1 MQTQTKLIKT
11 ISGQECEIYAVSHHR
26 RLKVGKA
33 EANIEIY
40 ENSTVV
46 PTLGTNNIRRKIT
59 YFSVA
64 VCPSPDM
71 EESITDEVLQG
82 LTAFDLSMILPDKRG
97 IYVPFSL
104 YGVCSAELNAD
115 RWVFEITDPETV
127 RRLLAL

>member
-11 ISGQECEIYAVSHHR
+11 IGGQECEIYAVSHHR

-33 EANIEIY
+33 EVNIEIY

-64 VCPSPDM
+64 VCPSPEM
-71 EESITDEVLQG
+71 EKSITDEVLQG
-82 LTAFDLSMILPDKRG
+82 LTAFDLSMLWPDKRG
-97 IYVPFSL
+97 IYVSFSL

>member
-11 ISGQECEIYAVSHHR
+11 IGGQECEIYAASHHR

-33 EANIEIY
+33 EVNIEIY

-64 VCPSPDM
+64 VCPSPEM
-71 EESITDEVLQG
+71 EKSITDEVLQG
-82 LTAFDLSMILPDKRG
+82 LTAFDLSILLPDKRG

>member
-11 ISGQECEIYAVSHHR
+11 IGGQECEIYAVSHHR

-33 EANIEIY
+33 EVNIEIY

-59 YFSVA
+59 CFSVA
-64 VCPSPDM
+64 VCPSPEM

-82 LTAFDLSMILPDKRG
+82 LTAFDLTMLLPDKRG

-127 RRLLAL
+127 SRLLAL

>member
-11 ISGQECEIYAVSHHR
+11 IGGQECEIYAVSHHR
-26 RLKVGKA
+26 RLKVGRA
-33 EANIEIY
+33 EVNIEIY
-40 ENSTVV
+40 EISTVV

-64 VCPSPDM
+64 VCPSPEM
-71 EESITDEVLQG
+71 EKSITDEVLQG
-82 LTAFDLSMILPDKRG
+82 LTAFDLSMLLPDKRG

>member
-11 ISGQECEIYAVSHHR
+11 IDGRECEIYAVSHHR

-33 EANIEIY
+33 EVNIEIY

-64 VCPSPDM
+64 VCPSPEM
-71 EESITDEVLQG
+71 EKSITDEVLQG

-127 RRLLAL
+127 RQLLAL

>member
-11 ISGQECEIYAVSHHR
+11 RSGQECEIYAVSHHR

-64 VCPSPDM
+64 VCPSPEM
-71 EESITDEVLQG
+71 EKSITDEVLQG

>member
-33 EANIEIY
+33 EVNIEIY

-64 VCPSPDM
+64 VCPSPEM

-82 LTAFDLSMILPDKRG
+82 LTAFDLSMLLPDKRG

-127 RRLLAL
+127 MQLLAL

>member
-11 ISGQECEIYAVSHHR
+11 IGRRECEIYAVSHHR

-33 EANIEIY
+33 EGNIEIY

-64 VCPSPDM
+64 VCPSPEM
-71 EESITDEVLQG
+71 EKSITDEVLQG

-97 IYVPFSL
+97 IYVTFSL

-127 RRLLAL
+127 RQLLAL

>member
-11 ISGQECEIYAVSHHR
+11 IGGQEREIYAVSHHR

-33 EANIEIY
+33 EVNIAIY

-64 VCPSPDM
+64 VCPSPEM
-71 EESITDEVLQG
+71 EKSITDEVLQG
-82 LTAFDLSMILPDKRG
+82 LTAFDLSMLLPDKRG

>member
-11 ISGQECEIYAVSHHR
+11 IGGQECEIYAVSHHR

-46 PTLGTNNIRRKIT
+46 PTLGTNNIRRKIM

-64 VCPSPDM
+64 VCPSPEM
-71 EESITDEVLQG
+71 EKSITDEVLQG
-82 LTAFDLSMILPDKRG
+82 LTAFDLSMLLPDKRG